1 MSDPQSTSTTPA
13 GAEPAGEPVFN
24 DILCAVDGTRRSYDA
39 VEQAAALAG
48 AGGHVTLL
56 AATAERGAG
65 VYQQAAINP
74 ERAERILSHAK
85 ELALAAGVS
94 ATCVIEPKGPPD
106 KAILERAS
114 AHDLLALGA
123 PSDGVGMF
131 FTPSRLAGSALE
143 SHPAALLLSRPLPSS
158 ETRFA
163 EHVLVASDGLEG
175 SDELIR
181 VAARLARALGSN
193 ATMVH
198 AIGSE
203 SHAHPHRIEQQA
215 GELERQLA
223 GGAGHQLCVEPGG
236 AAAAILDVAGRVG
249 PSLII
254 AGTRHLHGVQA
265 LGSVSRR
272 VVHDAACSVL
282 LVPPDGRQP

>member
-1 MSDPQSTSTTPA
+1 MSETPSTSATP
-13 GAEPAGEPVFN
+13 GRPGPAAEPVFS

-48 AGGHVTLL
+48 AGGHLTLL

-74 ERAERILSHAK
+74 KRAERILSHAK
-85 ELALAAGVS
+85 GLAVAAGVS
-94 ATCVIEPKGPPD
+94 ATCVIEPKWPAD

-123 PSDGVGMF
+123 PSDGVGTI

-143 SHPAALLLSRPLPSS
+143 SHPAALLLSRPLASS

-181 VAARLARALGSN
+181 VAARLARAQGSN
-193 ATMVH
+193 VTMVH

-203 SHAHPHRIEQQA
+203 SHSHPHRIEQQA
-215 GELERQLA
+215 GKLERELA
-223 GGAGHQLCVEPGG
+223 GGASYQLCVEPGG
-236 AAAAILDVAGRVG
+236 APEAILNVAGRVG
-249 PSLII
+249 PSLIL
-254 AGTRHLHGVQA
+254 AGTRHLHGLHA

-272 VVHDAACSVL
+272 VIHDAVCSVL
-282 LVPPDGRQP
+282 LVPPDGQQP